1 MSTKYWLILK
11 QNLSHL
17 NKDNKDD
24 EMYDL
29 VANIVHDGD
38 PKEGTYRIHV
48 LHTETG
54 TWKQIEVK

>member
-1 MSTKYWLILK
+1 MK
-11 QNLSHL
+11 QSLSHL
-17 NKDNKDD
+17 HKDNKDD